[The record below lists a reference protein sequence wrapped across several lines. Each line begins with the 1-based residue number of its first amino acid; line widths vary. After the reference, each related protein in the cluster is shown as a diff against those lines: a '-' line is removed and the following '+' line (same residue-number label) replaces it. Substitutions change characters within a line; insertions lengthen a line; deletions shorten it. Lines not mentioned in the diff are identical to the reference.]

1 MKTCYILN
9 FLPTDWILVSLNQ
22 LLKITYLFERFTLA
36 DWFFPVS
43 FIIKFL

>member
-9 FLPTDWILVSLNQ
+9 FFPTDWILVSLNQ
-22 LLKITYLFERFTLA
+22 LLKITYLFERFTLV
-36 DWFFPVS
+36 DWFFLVS